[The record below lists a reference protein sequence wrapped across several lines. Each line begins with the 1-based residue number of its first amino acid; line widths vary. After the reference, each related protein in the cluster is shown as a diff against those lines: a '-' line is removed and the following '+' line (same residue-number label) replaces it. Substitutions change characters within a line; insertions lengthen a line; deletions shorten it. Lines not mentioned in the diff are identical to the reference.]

1 MTKDYYEIRVRLED
15 AQYFMDV
22 LDAMKLAK
30 TWYNEG
36 FISHANFKEL
46 QKLAEEKKSKFL

>member
-1 MTKDYYEIRVRLED
+1 MTKDYYEIRVRLDD

-46 QKLAEEKKSKFL
+46 QKLAEEKKSKF